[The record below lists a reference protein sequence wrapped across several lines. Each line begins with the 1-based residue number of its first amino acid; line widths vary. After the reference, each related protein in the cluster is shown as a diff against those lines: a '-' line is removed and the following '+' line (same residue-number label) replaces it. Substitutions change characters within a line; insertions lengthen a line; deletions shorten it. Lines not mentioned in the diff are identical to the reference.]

1 MTRHVDRC
9 QKQEVDCAAGRI
21 RDEVK
26 NLRALAPVGVH
37 SLQADSFRLRKSKGP
52 ELVSRCTEN
61 VDLGR

>member
-1 MTRHVDRC
+1 VTRHVDRC

-52 ELVSRCTEN
+52 ELGEH
-61 VDLGR
+61 